1 MLILGG
7 YVSVQG
13 MAKRGGVDEILR
25 ALRYINRGGRR
36 IRGDRKE
43 VLDQTEYTPTRTL
56 THIMKLLFISLTL
69 SALLATAS
77 AAPLTSAAAAAAA
90 DSSSSKVYRSIGDP
104 MYRIRRDG
112 LPPLLG

>member
-1 MLILGG
+1 M
-7 YVSVQG
+7 SVQG
-13 MAKRGGVDEILR
+13 MAKRGGVDERLR
-25 ALRYINRGGRR
+25 ALRYINRGGTR
-36 IRGDRKE
+36 IRGDRRKE
-43 VLDQTEYTPTRTL
+43 VLGQTEYTPTRTH

-77 AAPLTSAAAAAAA
+77 AAPLTSAAAAAA